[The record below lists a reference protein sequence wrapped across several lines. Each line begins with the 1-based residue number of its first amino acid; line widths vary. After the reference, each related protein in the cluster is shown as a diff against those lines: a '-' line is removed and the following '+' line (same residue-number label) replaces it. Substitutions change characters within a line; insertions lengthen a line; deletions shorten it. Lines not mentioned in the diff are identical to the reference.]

1 MGEIAFWQGELN
13 AAQNNGDERRDGMKG
28 DGESFLE
35 EDGHGI
41 AFQSKVVSPS
51 T

>member
-13 AAQNNGDERRDGMKG
+13 AAQNNRDKRRDGMKG
-28 DGESFLE
+28 DGKRFLE
-35 EDGHGI
+35 EDGHRI
-41 AFQSKVVSPS
+41 AFQSKVVAPS

>member
-13 AAQNNGDERRDGMKG
+13 AAQNNSDERGDGMKG
-28 DGESFLE
+28 DGKRFLE
-35 EDGHGI
+35 EDGQGI
-41 AFQSKVVSPS
+41 AFLSKVVSPS